1 MSENSEKLGIGC
13 MLLCNRPP
21 SMKNRVELYVESYFC
36 GWWSVCLEVSLK
48 MYIFAYIKIQKGNV
62 YCLTLST

>member
-1 MSENSEKLGIGC
+1 

-21 SMKNRVELYVESYFC
+21 SIKNRVEQYVESYSC

-48 MYIFAYIKIQKGNV
+48 VYIFAYIKVQREIFTV
-62 YCLTLST
+62 

>member
-1 MSENSEKLGIGC
+1 